1 MTLYD
6 YRRQFRDNLMIMS
19 RTANGR
25 LDLSASGTK
34 SDSMAVDSA
43 ADAQKLAFENTERA
57 LRLLFDN
64 RRRTF
69 RSAEELEE
77 LVLETAKITNE
88 GITREGCLFRSGED
102 NTKYNYARIKD
113 IPVMWDRYVRSF
125 SWMLNSQCFE
135 VEEIAAFCEYV
146 INILGHFFADGCG
159 KISMLIS
166 TYVFMRFD
174 LPCPQYTSREEYYR
188 FAVRRKIPSVNDL
201 RQLPADPEFWDFV
214 SYYRRLC
221 PSSGPDL
228 CCVMENAEGNSYIC
242 HLTAHQT
249 GAGSGVFRQNI
260 ELFYE
265 THGDVLV
272 LFDCS
277 ALSWIDRESIRVLA
291 DLKASGRRFVLKNLN
306 ADCTVLFIVEG
317 FEACLEGEGK
327 LPKIDLSSCKKIS
340 EGANGAIYRVSDEM
354 AAKTFKNEPDHYDLV
369 RQRISMRN
377 ALVCGVPAPLSLG
390 YAVCGG
396 KIVILMELM
405 RFHSLMKVFASEE
418 DCDEYVIRYAQFI
431 KQLHEIRDEKRL
443 SAFMRDLPG
452 QELLSK
458 ADRCDRVLPEA
469 YRGRA
474 RAILEAADG
483 PECLVHGDIQPNNI
497 LISEDE
503 MLFIDFDSFST
514 GRAVYDLG
522 SLYRTLLCNEN
533 RGVSNVNSFLSLSFG
548 KCQRIWDLFTDEY
561 FRGEQEAVR
570 QKSIAQAEL
579 IGTVLALAKLIKSG
593 DDPSLISRWA
603 GELERLT
610 DQAGADDNMK

>member
-1 MTLYD
+1 M
-6 YRRQFRDNLMIMS
+6 
-19 RTANGR
+19 
-25 LDLSASGTK
+25 LS
-34 SDSMAVDSA
+34 
-43 ADAQKLAFENTERA
+43 
-57 LRLLFDN
+57 
-64 RRRTF
+64 
-69 RSAEELEE
+69 
-77 LVLETAKITNE
+77 
-88 GITREGCLFRSGED
+88 
-102 NTKYNYARIKD
+102 
-113 IPVMWDRYVRSF
+113 
-125 SWMLNSQCFE
+125 SQSFE
-135 VEEIAAFCEYV
+135 VEEIAAFSEYG
-146 INILGHFFADGCG
+146 INIVGHFFSDGCG
-159 KISMLIS
+159 KISMLVS

-174 LPCPQYTSREEYYR
+174 LPCPVYTSRDEYYSVASR
-188 FAVRRKIPSVNDL
+188 AEIPKTSDM
-201 RQLPADPEFWDFV
+201 RELPSDPEFWKFV
-214 SYYRRLC
+214 YYYIGLC
-221 PSSGPDL
+221 PSRKLQFDS
-228 CCVMENAEGNSYIC
+228 VIEKMEDDSYLC
-242 HLTAHQT
+242 HLVGNIT
-249 GAGSGVFRQNI
+249 GARSLIFRQSI
-260 ELFYE
+260 EGFYE
-265 THGDVLV
+265 KHGDVRV
-272 LFDCS
+272 IYECS

-340 EGANGAIYRVSDEM
+340 EGANGAIYRVSDEV
-354 AAKTFKNEPDHYDLV
+354 AAKTFKNEPDYYDLV

-396 KIVILMELM
+396 KIVILMELI

-561 FRGEQEAVR
+561 YRGEQEAVR

>member
-19 RTANGR
+19 RTANGMP
-25 LDLSASGTK
+25 DLSASGTK

-57 LRLLFDN
+57 LRFLFDN

-102 NTKYNYARIKD
+102 STKYNYARIKD

-146 INILGHFFADGCG
+146 INFLGHFFADGCG

-306 ADCTVLFIVEG
+306 ADCMVLFKVEG
-317 FEACLEGEGK
+317 FDDCMEGADK
-327 LPKIDLSSCKKIS
+327 LPKIDLSGCAKIN
-340 EGANGAIYRVSDEM
+340 EGANGIIYRLSDEVV
-354 AAKTFKNEPDHYDLV
+354 AKTFKNEPDYYDIV
-369 RQRISMRN
+369 KRRIAQKN
-377 ALVCGVPAPLSLG
+377 ALIAGVPAPFSFG
-390 YAVCGG
+390 YAEYNGQ
-396 KIVILMELM
+396 IVTLMELI
-405 RFHSLMKVFASEE
+405 HSRSLLQVFAAEE
-418 DCDEYVIRYAQFI
+418 DIDDYILRYARFI
-431 KQLHEIRDEKRL
+431 RQLHEIRDEDKLKNFDRN
-443 SAFMRDLPG
+443 
-452 QELLSK
+452 LLGEEILEK
-458 ADRCDRVLPEA
+458 ADRCDPFLKEK

-474 RAILEAADG
+474 RKIVEAIDE
-483 PECLVHGDIQPNNI
+483 PECLVHGDIHPNN
-497 LISEDE
+497 LMASKEE

-514 GRAVYDLG
+514 GKAIYDLG
-522 SLYRTLLCNEN
+522 TLYRTLLYNGSEDGLDLN
-533 RGVSNVNSFLSLSFG
+533 LFLKIPMS
-548 KCQRIWDLFTDEY
+548 KCRKIWGMFFEEYYKDEQD
-561 FRGEQEAVR
+561 EVIMEKA
-570 QKSIAQAEL
+570 AE
-579 IGTVLALAKLIKSG
+579 AKLIA
-593 DDPSLISRWA
+593 SLFALASVIKYKAVPDVISKWA
-603 GELERLT
+603 AVLEEDLEEW
-610 DQAGADDNMK
+610 

>member
-102 NTKYNYARIKD
+102 STKYNYARIKD

-146 INILGHFFADGCG
+146 INFLGHFFADGCG

-327 LPKIDLSSCKKIS
+327 LPKIDLSSCKTIS
-340 EGANGAIYRVSDEM
+340 EGANGAIYRVSDEV
-354 AAKTFKNEPDHYDLV
+354 AAKTFKNEPDYYDLV
-369 RQRISMRN
+369 RQRISLRN

-396 KIVILMELM
+396 KIVILMELI

-431 KQLHEIRDEKRL
+431 KQLHLCGTCPVRNCSPKLTAVTASCRRRTGAE
-443 SAFMRDLPG
+443 
-452 QELLSK
+452 
-458 ADRCDRVLPEA
+458 
-469 YRGRA
+469 RGRSLRRQTGPNA
-474 RAILEAADG
+474 LCTAI
-483 PECLVHGDIQPNNI
+483 
-497 LISEDE
+497 
-503 MLFIDFDSFST
+503 FS
-514 GRAVYDLG
+514 
-522 SLYRTLLCNEN
+522 
-533 RGVSNVNSFLSLSFG
+533 
-548 KCQRIWDLFTDEY
+548 RIIY
-561 FRGEQEAVR
+561 
-570 QKSIAQAEL
+570 
-579 IGTVLALAKLIKSG
+579 
-593 DDPSLISRWA
+593 
-603 GELERLT
+603 
-610 DQAGADDNMK
+610 

>member
-1 MTLYD
+1 M
-6 YRRQFRDNLMIMS
+6 
-19 RTANGR
+19 
-25 LDLSASGTK
+25 
-34 SDSMAVDSA
+34 
-43 ADAQKLAFENTERA
+43 
-57 LRLLFDN
+57 
-64 RRRTF
+64 
-69 RSAEELEE
+69 
-77 LVLETAKITNE
+77 
-88 GITREGCLFRSGED
+88 
-102 NTKYNYARIKD
+102 
-113 IPVMWDRYVRSF
+113 
-125 SWMLNSQCFE
+125 
-135 VEEIAAFCEYV
+135 
-146 INILGHFFADGCG
+146 
-159 KISMLIS
+159 
-166 TYVFMRFD
+166 
-174 LPCPQYTSREEYYR
+174 
-188 FAVRRKIPSVNDL
+188 
-201 RQLPADPEFWDFV
+201 
-214 SYYRRLC
+214 
-221 PSSGPDL
+221 
-228 CCVMENAEGNSYIC
+228 
-242 HLTAHQT
+242 
-249 GAGSGVFRQNI
+249 
-260 ELFYE
+260 
-265 THGDVLV
+265 HGDALV

-340 EGANGAIYRVSDEM
+340 EGANGAIYRVSDEV
-354 AAKTFKNEPDHYDLV
+354 AAKTFKNEPDYYDLV

-396 KIVILMELM
+396 KIVILMELI

-458 ADRCDRVLPEA
+458 ADRCDRVLPET

-561 FRGEQEAVR
+561 YRGEQEAVR